1 MLDISVSRQ
10 ATVAT
15 VLTGM
20 RHDILLGK
28 YENMKQI
35 SELEVAQKYQVSR
48 SSVRSAFQ
56 ILERDGLLEAQP
68 NGRKVLKK
76 IDQKYIKDLCKTRS
90 ILECEAVQLI
100 LQKEKNDFSQLLHIV
115 GQFYS
120 VKQIDDKEEQRARVV
135 QLNDDFHDRLF
146 EMAGN
151 CALSQ
156 CHYTLKPMVSS
167 IMGINATL
175 DLNMNEHDYYDSHH
189 KITELLMAKDE
200 SVIEYIRYHTAVAT
214 MKDALIALNT
224 LRNQ

>member
-100 LQKEKNDFSQLLHIV
+100 LQQEK
-115 GQFYS
+115 
-120 VKQIDDKEEQRARVV
+120 K
-135 QLNDDFHDRLF
+135 
-146 EMAGN
+146 
-151 CALSQ
+151 
-156 CHYTLKPMVSS
+156 
-167 IMGINATL
+167 
-175 DLNMNEHDYYDSHH
+175 
-189 KITELLMAKDE
+189 
-200 SVIEYIRYHTAVAT
+200 
-214 MKDALIALNT
+214 
-224 LRNQ
+224 

>member
-1 MLDISVSRQ
+1 
-10 ATVAT
+10 
-15 VLTGM
+15 M
-20 RHDILLGK
+20 RHGILLGK

-100 LQKEKNDFSQLLHIV
+100 LQQEKNDFSQLLHIV

-120 VKQIDDKEEQRARVV
+120 VKQIDDKEEQRNRVV

-156 CHYTLKPMVSS
+156 CHYTLKPMYPV
-167 IMGINATL
+167 L
-175 DLNMNEHDYYDSHH
+175 WD
-189 KITELLMAKDE
+189 
-200 SVIEYIRYHTAVAT
+200 
-214 MKDALIALNT
+214 
-224 LRNQ
+224 